1 MMPHEEIEALEATIW
16 RWESSVLHGQ
26 EMLRS
31 LEAAVGSMKEATLQ
45 HPGTSAKVT
54 LPAKKKAPAR
64 KKARKRR
71 QQPKRRR
78 SYELAL
84 ELLSGSSESMTAPEI
99 QRSLSK
105 QGQGFA
111 HQAIVY
117 GLEKLVDAGKAKRR
131 KTKGRVR
138 YREVDP
144 EIRTAC

>member
-1 MMPHEEIEALEATIW
+1 MQ
-16 RWESSVLHGQ
+16 HGQ
-26 EMLRS
+26 EVLRS
-31 LEAAVGSMKEATLQ
+31 LEAAVRAMKEATLQ
-45 HPGTSAKVT
+45 RPGTSAKAT

-64 KKARKRR
+64 EKGRKRR

-117 GLEKLVDAGKAKRR
+117 GLEKLVDTGKAKRR

-138 YREVDP
+138 YRAIP
-144 EIRTAC
+144 EEPAAEESATS

>member
-1 MMPHEEIEALEATIW
+1 MMPHEEIEALEATIQ
-16 RWESSVLHGQ
+16 RWESFVHHGQ
-26 EMLRS
+26 EVLRS

-45 HPGTSAKVT
+45 HPGTSAKAT
-54 LPAKKKAPAR
+54 LPAKKKAPTG

-71 QQPKRRR
+71 QQPNRRR

-105 QGQGFA
+105 QGQEFA
-111 HQAIVY
+111 HQTIVY
-117 GLEKLVDAGKAKRR
+117 GLDKLVDAGKAKRR

-138 YREVDP
+138 YRAIP
-144 EIRTAC
+144 

>member
-1 MMPHEEIEALEATIW
+1 MLHLRAHYRASKGVREI
-16 RWESSVLHGQ
+16 G
-26 EMLRS
+26 
-31 LEAAVGSMKEATLQ
+31 GGP
-45 HPGTSAKVT
+45 HPGTSAKAT
-54 LPAKKKAPAR
+54 LPAKKKAPTG

-71 QQPKRRR
+71 QQPNRRR

-117 GLEKLVDAGKAKRR
+117 GLEKLVDTGKAKRR

-138 YREVDP
+138 YRAIP
-144 EIRTAC
+144 EEPAEEESAKS

>member
-1 MMPHEEIEALEATIW
+1 M
-16 RWESSVLHGQ
+16 
-26 EMLRS
+26 
-31 LEAAVGSMKEATLQ
+31 
-45 HPGTSAKVT
+45 
-54 LPAKKKAPAR
+54 PAKKKAPTG

-71 QQPKRRR
+71 QQPNRRR

-117 GLEKLVDAGKAKRR
+117 GLEKLVDTGKAKRR

-138 YREVDP
+138 YRAIP
-144 EIRTAC
+144 EEPAEEESAKS